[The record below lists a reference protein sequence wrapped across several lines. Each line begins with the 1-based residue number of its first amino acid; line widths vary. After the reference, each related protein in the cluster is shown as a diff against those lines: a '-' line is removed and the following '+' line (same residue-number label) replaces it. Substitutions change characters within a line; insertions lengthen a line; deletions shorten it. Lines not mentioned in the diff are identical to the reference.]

1 MYLMNGTRF
10 AGNEMLTIET
20 YVAPSRIHGLGLFTT
35 QAVEQGT
42 IVCYYEP
49 TFDVRI
55 HDTRPHVEITKTFLE
70 KFSFKLD
77 GQQHLFSDDFRYI
90 NHKVKANL
98 CYKWQVSLP
107 DRQASYLNFIAIVDI
122 PSGSELTIDY
132 ATIDEEHY
140 KRVTNFV
147 ERRDAQLWPPKV
159 KL

>member
-20 YVAPSRIHGLGLFTT
+20 YVAPSRIHGLGLFAA
-35 QAVEQGT
+35 QNIEMGT
-42 IVCYYEP
+42 IVSFVMP
-49 TFDVRI
+49 AFDTFVSKK
-55 HDTRPHVEITKTFLE
+55 TFETFPEIT
-70 KFSFKLD
+70 
-77 GQQHLFSDDFRYI
+77 QRYIKKYAFYLNEYESYYMPTGDERFI
-90 NHKVKANL
+90 NHKIKSNIVGSVAQN
-98 CYKWQVSLP
+98 SLF
-107 DRQASYLNFIAIVDI
+107 RYVAIVDI